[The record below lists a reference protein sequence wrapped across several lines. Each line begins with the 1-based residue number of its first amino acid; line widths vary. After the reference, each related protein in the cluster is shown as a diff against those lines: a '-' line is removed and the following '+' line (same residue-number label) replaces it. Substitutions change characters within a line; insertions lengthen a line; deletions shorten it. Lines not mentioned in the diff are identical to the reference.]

1 MQQKNGSWE
10 AFWRAY
16 LLLRCYQEDLFKFP
30 KGKKGVKF
38 NELKTIINSLP
49 KEKWQ
54 SENIEV
60 LLELSTE
67 SQLILIVKD
76 IITIINEDAIDK
88 SQKLWFLYDDLDE
101 DFLEVREVRRQ
112 ALTGLFQLVQSCDA
126 NRLTGIRF
134 KIFLREDIWNRL
146 SFDNKSHFTG
156 RDILLQWARIDF
168 LRLALR
174 QAIQSEKFKNLVD

>member
-1 MQQKNGSWE
+1 MI
-10 AFWRAY
+10 
-16 LLLRCYQEDLFKFP
+16 LL
-30 KGKKGVKF
+30 
-38 NELKTIINSLP
+38 
-49 KEKWQ
+49 
-54 SENIEV
+54 
-60 LLELSTE
+60 
-67 SQLILIVKD
+67 VKD
-76 IITIINEDAIDK
+76 IITIINENAMNK

-101 DFLEVREVRRQ
+101 DFLEIREVRQQ

-126 NRLTGIRF
+126 NKLTEIRF

-174 QAIQSEKFKNLVD
+174 QAIQSENFKNLVDRLSPIPVESIDQASEETIDKALELLWEVVVEVEIELNMFLDGFMND